1 MFVYIYIC
9 TYIYTLVYVIVWLA
23 VVFGTN
29 SASNA
34 GGKIVI
40 ASARRSRALPTVFPP
55 ALRELLIPNTTAYHT
70 VTN

>member
-1 MFVYIYIC
+1 MHWYSLIEHSQI
-9 TYIYTLVYVIVWLA
+9 ILVYVIVWLA
-23 VVFGTN
+23 VVFEIN

-40 ASARRSRALPTVFPP
+40 VRGAAEHYYSIFLP
-55 ALRELLIPNTTAYHT
+55 ALRELLIPNTTANHT